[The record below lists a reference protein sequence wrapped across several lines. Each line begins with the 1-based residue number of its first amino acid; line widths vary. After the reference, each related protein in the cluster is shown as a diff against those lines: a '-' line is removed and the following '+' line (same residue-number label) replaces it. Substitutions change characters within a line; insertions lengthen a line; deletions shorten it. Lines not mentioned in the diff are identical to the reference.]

1 MSYIL
6 EAEHV
11 PCSAHGDDSAASL
24 FAVTYSETKLV
35 SLS

>member
-1 MSYIL
+1 MPFIL

-24 FAVTYSETKLV
+24 FAVSYSETKPV